1 MGTKTFGKGSVQNV
15 IDLKNNSAL
24 KLTTARYYTPSGV
37 SIQAK
42 GIAPDIVLEKVT
54 LGEGSGDGRS
64 LSEADLAGHLSSD
77 GKKKSDKKKRST
89 SPSTKLAREDFAL
102 FEALNLLRGLS
113 VYDARSS

>member
-1 MGTKTFGKGSVQNV
+1 MRIFAVLFVS
-15 IDLKNNSAL
+15 
-24 KLTTARYYTPSGV
+24 LTVLASPVTAGHHKS
-37 SIQAK
+37 
-42 GIAPDIVLEKVT
+42 
-54 LGEGSGDGRS
+54 GEGSGDGRS